1 MGFTHEVVRTTVIV
15 AALEGAGF
23 SFYES
28 SKKSDCYKRGVTRVY
43 VKKTGNHP
51 LSAARSILHQ
61 AGFAFDE
68 IKRVLEGC

>member
-1 MGFTHEVVRTTVIV
+1 MGFTHEVVPTARIV
-15 AALEGAGF
+15 AALLAAGF

-43 VKKTGNHP
+43 VKKTGNQP
-51 LSAARSILHQ
+51 LSAAKSILHQ

-68 IKRVLEGC
+68 IKRVVEGC